1 MNQTIAEV
9 LKGRIDGFT
18 WIGRLAGLVR
28 PITYTRAGT
37 KVTIPVAAS
46 VIDRSGCEASDALRE
61 MVPDEGYGAMAY
73 FEDGGITSERSRT
86 RGISWT
92 SRLRLVVWV
101 NTSKLGGDLLVPD
114 LAAQNL
120 VHAMTHG
127 PYNTDSLIGVRHSA
141 TGMPVRGAGLF
152 SQYTYPESARQYL
165 LHPFDAFA
173 IDIETRFRIRDGCEE
188 DVVAEDIAC
197 WTPSVVISPPGP
209 ASDCRTLRVCG
220 TPTDGQVPTW
230 VDAEQQYQPQT
241 PASGPGGGDVIAGG
255 TFSWD
260 ATLGLIYTRS
270 AVVYQVQLNPQ

>member
-28 PITYTRAGT
+28 PITKERAG
-37 KVTIPVAAS
+37 KKITIPVAAS

-73 FEDGGITSERSRT
+73 FEDGGITSQQSRT
-86 RGISWT
+86 RGISWV
-92 SRLRLVVWV
+92 SHLRLVVWV

-120 VHAMTHG
+120 VHALTHG
-127 PYNTDSLIGVRHSA
+127 PYNTDSLIGVRHLA

-188 DVVAEDIAC
+188 DVASEDISC
-197 WTPSVVISPPGP
+197 WTPPVVITPPGP
-209 ASDCRTLRVCG
+209 ASDCRIMRVCG
-220 TPTDGQVPTW
+220 TPADGQIAQYNATTERWEPVTISAGAPTY
-230 VDAEQQYQPQT
+230 DT
-241 PASGPGGGDVIAGG
+241 TTNPGFLTIPGVGMIPIL
-255 TFSWD
+255 TE
-260 ATLGLIYTRS
+260 
-270 AVVYQVQLNPQ
+270 